1 MRVIIAL
8 LLMLTGLATK
18 AQIGYRAATHDVTIT
33 KSYDSSFDFQQIDCN
48 VESTSLVGLDLY
60 WPVGPPNTSV
70 TYNAAT
76 EEKYWFEQITAEEET
91 PLESLF
97 SDAQKKMLKDPYY
110 GAGWTVRDY
119 TSQFVEYT
127 YDAKMKAKTKVY
139 KPKITE
145 YTSTRIFSVRT
156 PSAAFENK
164 TFKIVSCSDSI
175 FPGTQGLCYFTFTLK
190 DEENKLFKLRIHSR
204 KIKEYPF
211 YIKQK
216 IERQKRDHAGRKYY
230 VRSDIRG
237 RTGFVN
243 VLDGKAYPYQPG
255 KEYLCTD
262 FSFLYDKK
270 DATRPYYIFKDEV
283 GREYTVAPETD
294 TYPGNAAKITDFLDE
309 AEYTAY
315 KEQQK
320 RTLDSLTVAMKLLE
334 AEAKQAQADQEKKQA
349 VEFSR
354 LKSKYGEKNAEL
366 IANGKV
372 RLGMTKAMCLEAWGE
387 PHRKIQSNEHGV
399 NIELWEYT
407 RTEWLKFS
415 GGKLVVMSE

>member
-1 MRVIIAL
+1 
-8 LLMLTGLATK
+8 MLTGLTTK
-18 AQIGYRAATHDVTIT
+18 AQIGYRAASRDVAIT

-48 VESTSLVGLDLY
+48 VEPTSLVGLDLY
-60 WPVGPPNTSV
+60 WPVHPPNTSTV
-70 TYNAAT
+70 ANEAI

-91 PLESLF
+91 PLEFLF

-110 GAGWTVRDY
+110 GAGWTIRDY
-119 TSQFVEYT
+119 TSRFGEFT
-127 YDAKMKAKTKVY
+127 YDANMKPKTKVY

-145 YTSTRIFSVRT
+145 YTSSRIFSIRT

-164 TFKIVSCSDSI
+164 TFRIMSCSDSV

-190 DEENKLFKLRIHSR
+190 DEENKVFQLRIHSR
-204 KIKEYPF
+204 KIKEYSF

-216 IERQKRDHAGRKYY
+216 MERQKRDHAGRKYY
-230 VRSDIRG
+230 VRADI
-237 RTGFVN
+237 TEKKGFIN
-243 VLDGKAYPYQPG
+243 VLDGKIYAYLPG

-270 DATRPYYIFKDEV
+270 DATRPYYIFKDEE
-283 GREYTVAPETD
+283 GREYTVAPDVD
-294 TYPGNAAKITDFLDE
+294 TYPGSSAKITDFLGE
-309 AEYTAY
+309 AEYIAY

-320 RTLDSLTVAMKLLE
+320 RTLDSLAVAITLME
-334 AEAKQAQADQEKKQA
+334 AEAKKAQAEEERKRA
-349 VEFSR
+349 AEFSR

-372 RLGMTKAMCLEAWGE
+372 TLGMTKAMCLDAWGE
-387 PHRKIQSNEHGV
+387 PARKIQSNEHGV

-415 GGKLVVMSE
+415 GGKLVVKSE